1 MLLHVIIYIYSM
13 LNMSSYWYLQ
23 LSYYENNSNLLPLL
37 ICNQLQQEKKEKL
50 IATMH
55 HLLNHWISAYI
66 IAGSEFLIST
76 FMGNNFI
83 N

>member
-37 ICNQLQQEKKEKL
+37 ICNQLQQEKKKKSWLPPCTIYL
-50 IATMH
+50 IT
-55 HLLNHWISAYI
+55 
-66 IAGSEFLIST
+66 EFQHIL
-76 FMGNNFI
+76 
-83 N
+83 